1 MARIYIVAQY
11 IVLFLIYSIVGS
23 IFETLYRLITE
34 HRLYGIHGF
43 LHIPILPIYGFGAI
57 LIILLLEKIYRK
69 PLLLFIVAATLA
81 SLIEFVT
88 HWLIEVLFHIKIWD
102 YSGDPFN
109 IAGRVDL
116 YSSVGFGLLAVLLV
130 NVIHPFFSRIIVR
143 RIPMTVTITLA
154 VVIVAAIL
162 LDTIISIVG
171 RMS

>member
-1 MARIYIVAQY
+1 MARLCIVAQY

-23 IFETLYRLITE
+23 IVEMLYRLITE
-34 HRLYGIHGF
+34 HQLYGIHGF

-57 LIILLLEKIYRK
+57 LIILLLEKIHRK
-69 PLLLFIVAATLA
+69 PLLLFIVATILA

-88 HWLIEVLFHIKIWD
+88 HWLIEVLFHIKLWD

-109 IAGRVDL
+109 ISGRIDL

-130 NVIHPFFSRIIVR
+130 NVIHPFFRRVVKRMSMIVTTVAAGIIV
-143 RIPMTVTITLA
+143 
-154 VVIVAAIL
+154 VVILA
-162 LDTIISIVG
+162 DTIISIIQ